1 MRRICLGRVG
11 GYFGLRGWIKIQSY
25 TSPATNLLD
34 YQPWWLNT
42 RDGWVEIVLED
53 GQGHGKGL
61 IVKFPECANREQ
73 ASRFVG
79 KNIEVAR
86 DQLPEPEE
94 DEFYWTDLIGLT
106 VNTLEGVKLGQVLR
120 LIETGSND
128 VLVVNGERERLI
140 PLLWDN
146 VVIRVEIE
154 KGIIVVD
161 WDPDF

>member
-1 MRRICLGRVG
+1 M
-11 GYFGLRGWIKIQSY
+11 
-25 TSPATNLLD
+25 
-34 YQPWWLNT
+34 
-42 RDGWVEIVLED
+42 
-53 GQGHGKGL
+53 
-61 IVKFPECANREQ
+61 
-73 ASRFVG
+73 
-79 KNIEVAR
+79 AR

-94 DEFYWTDLIGLT
+94 DEYYWTDLIGLT